1 MKRTAAILLLL
12 ILSFNWVGYRLL
24 SNYLERYADA
34 RMEASLDNNNYNEKD
49 LVEIRIPLQLPYQT
63 NWTDFQRY
71 DGEVE
76 INGIHYKYVKRKI
89 SDGQLVLLCLPNHTK
104 THLENSKE
112 NFFRL
117 VNDLQHPGH
126 EKSNNTNT
134 SFKSFVTEYWEP
146 QNEWTI
152 ASLLPANDNHT
163 NFSFSFYQSLD
174 VTAPAQ
180 PPDTLTA

>member
-1 MKRTAAILLLL
+1 VKRTAAILLLV

-24 SNYLERYADA
+24 SNYLEQRADL
-34 RMEASLDNNNYNEKD
+34 RLEVSFDNNNYNEKD

-89 SDGQLVLLCLPNHTK
+89 SEGQLVLLCLPNHTK
-104 THLENSKE
+104 THLENSKAD
-112 NFFRL
+112 FFKL

-126 EKSNNTNT
+126 EKGNTNT
-134 SFKSFVTEYWEP
+134 SFKSFVTEYWE
-146 QNEWTI
+146 QKNEWTI
-152 ASLLPANDNHT
+152 ASLSPMSDHHT
-163 NFSFSFYQSLD
+163 GSSFCFYQSLH
-174 VTAPAQ
+174 VTAPSQ
-180 PPDTLTA
+180 PPDMLVA

>member
-24 SNYLERYADA
+24 SNYLERYADSQ
-34 RMEASLDNNNYNEKD
+34 MEASLDNNNYNEKD

-89 SDGQLVLLCLPNHTK
+89 SGIFAC
-104 THLENSKE
+104 
-112 NFFRL
+112 F
-117 VNDLQHPGH
+117 
-126 EKSNNTNT
+126 
-134 SFKSFVTEYWEP
+134 
-146 QNEWTI
+146 
-152 ASLLPANDNHT
+152 
-163 NFSFSFYQSLD
+163 
-174 VTAPAQ
+174 
-180 PPDTLTA
+180 